1 MLLKS
6 QELNLKKKDFF
17 KGKIIL
23 LYGENQD
30 LIKDLSEQILIKFKD
45 EQKTQKNIF
54 EEDIIKE
61 PQNIINYYL
70 NGSLFDENKNIL
82 VIKNS
87 SDKII
92 ETLKKIKN
100 NIDENIIII
109 NSEILLK
116 NSKLRQFGEYDKLAV
131 CIPCYQE
138 TKLDITRFLTQ
149 QLQINKI
156 QLSEKQIEIIINSS
170 SLKRSKIKEIIEKI
184 NLYKNSE
191 KITDQIIEE
200 ICTDMDLKKND
211 EIIDILLSKNEK
223 NINEFI
229 SNMSNYEKN
238 FIEIIII
245 LRSFIMK
252 ILDIQKNNKN
262 LSVDERIERYKPP
275 IFWKDKD
282 RIKNILK
289 IWNTNNLEKFLSNL
303 NVIETEFKRNDLNQ
317 DTQFYYFLTQNL
329 SKIALK
335 NTNNFI

>member
-1 MLLKS
+1 MLLRS

-54 EEDIIKE
+54 EEDIIKD

-92 ETLKKIKN
+92 ETLNKIKN
-100 NIDENIIII
+100 NIDENTIII

-138 TKLDITRFLTQ
+138 TKLDLTRFLTQ

-156 QLSEKQIEIIINSS
+156 QLSEKQIEIIIDSS
-170 SLKRSKIKEIIEKI
+170 SLKRSKIKEVIEKI

-191 KITDQIIEE
+191 KI
-200 ICTDMDLKKND
+200 
-211 EIIDILLSKNEK
+211 
-223 NINEFI
+223 
-229 SNMSNYEKN
+229 
-238 FIEIIII
+238 
-245 LRSFIMK
+245 
-252 ILDIQKNNKN
+252 
-262 LSVDERIERYKPP
+262 
-275 IFWKDKD
+275 KDKKAD
-282 RIKNILK
+282 INISVSD
-289 IWNTNNLEKFLSNL
+289 NVNFLNIVL
-303 NVIETEFKRNDLNQ
+303 
-317 DTQFYYFLTQNL
+317 
-329 SKIALK
+329 
-335 NTNNFI
+335 FIYL